1 MRSYIFTVKERDAI
15 NRFFEGKAKIGD
27 DIMREIVW
35 RLRSFKDLA
44 GDVEL
49 YVRLTRSIAKPETAI
64 ST

>member
-1 MRSYIFTVKERDAI
+1 MRSYIFTPKEREAI

-35 RLRSFKDLA
+35 RLRGFKDLA
-44 GDVEL
+44 SDVEL
-49 YVRLTRSIAKPETAI
+49 YRRLAEAVATV